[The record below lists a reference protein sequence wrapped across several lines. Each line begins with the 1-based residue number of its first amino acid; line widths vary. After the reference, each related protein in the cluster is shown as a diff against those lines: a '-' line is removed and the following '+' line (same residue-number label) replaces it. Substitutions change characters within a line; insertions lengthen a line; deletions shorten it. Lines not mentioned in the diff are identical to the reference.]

1 MSQFEM
7 VLEGLTRV
15 PGVRGALLVSL
26 EDGLVVAELSREG
39 LDGAAVAALVAS
51 LVGRLDRTVRIA
63 GYRALKSV
71 HLETRGGGVMA
82 VPAEEG
88 LMLVAVADA
97 DANVGLLRLALR
109 QAMERLS

>member
-1 MSQFEM
+1 
-7 VLEGLTRV
+7 
-15 PGVRGALLVSL
+15 
-26 EDGLVVAELSREG
+26 
-39 LDGAAVAALVAS
+39 
-51 LVGRLDRTVRIA
+51 
-63 GYRALKSV
+63 
-71 HLETRGGGVMA
+71 MA